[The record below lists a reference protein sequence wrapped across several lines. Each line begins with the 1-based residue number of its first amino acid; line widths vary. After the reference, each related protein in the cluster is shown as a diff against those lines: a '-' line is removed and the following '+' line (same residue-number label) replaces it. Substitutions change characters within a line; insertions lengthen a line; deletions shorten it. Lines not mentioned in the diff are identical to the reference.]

1 MASRAIS
8 RPSDDDDDRFPFPDG
23 GRSRI
28 RNDFSSSSSLG
39 RSTASCDGRGGDGEL
54 FVVQVTFVCLFES
67 EARTHALK
75 KDEVGRPS
83 AAAAPDG
90 PNRRDGGEEE
100 LLTDLKLECLMAGR
114 PDGEAACA
122 ALSPNDPRALQIA
135 SPSFVPL
142 CREKIM
148 GVLKN

>member
-90 PNRRDGGEEE
+90 PNRRDVGEGG
-100 LLTDLKLECLMAGR
+100 TPNGLETGV
-114 PDGEAACA
+114 PDGG
-122 ALSPNDPRALQIA
+122 
-135 SPSFVPL
+135 PSRWGGCLRRTLP
-142 CREKIM
+142 K
-148 GVLKN
+148 